1 MITQNI
7 SNKKNTPQEL
17 QPVNLTSVRPV
28 ELVPAEI
35 NNYVHNYNLQPLPSD
50 LIGTNVGFDEC
61 GNVGFVTSEVSVS
74 NSEYFTLQNSEFI
87 GLEQSGSIRD
97 AKKIRI
103 VNNGVRKIKTTTQ
116 ANSGIN
122 AINVGTELYPDLK
135 LSLDYLTIKNNIKPI
150 QTIIFNG
157 SDYTPDTNG
166 QISITSSNGSSNLN
180 LETPKKTLN
189 ITNISVTT
197 KSVDVKELLINGN
210 ALTIPTTGRLINL
223 IDSDTVKVI
232 TDTTNNKNDVKF
244 TLKSVITKILD
255 TNGNAITPNSSGEV
269 QIPPSQTGVIAY
281 HGELDLTTAQNTS
294 LYSASGLDF
303 NSIGSSAGTKPSSI
317 DQNDAVMFYY
327 GTNTLSNLVPTSMI
341 TRVGSK
347 ITFNTLVSSVATT
360 PKLSWYIV
368 KNN

>member
-1 MITQNI
+1 M
-7 SNKKNTPQEL
+7 
-17 QPVNLTSVRPV
+17 
-28 ELVPAEI
+28 
-35 NNYVHNYNLQPLPSD
+35 
-50 LIGTNVGFDEC
+50 
-61 GNVGFVTSEVSVS
+61 
-74 NSEYFTLQNSEFI
+74 
-87 GLEQSGSIRD
+87 
-97 AKKIRI
+97 
-103 VNNGVRKIKTTTQ
+103 
-116 ANSGIN
+116 
-122 AINVGTELYPDLK
+122 
-135 LSLDYLTIKNNIKPI
+135 
-150 QTIIFNG
+150 
-157 SDYTPDTNG
+157 
-166 QISITSSNGSSNLN
+166 
-180 LETPKKTLN
+180 
-189 ITNISVTT
+189 
-197 KSVDVKELLINGN
+197 
-210 ALTIPTTGRLINL
+210 
-223 IDSDTVKVI
+223 
-232 TDTTNNKNDVKF
+232 
-244 TLKSVITKILD
+244 ITKILD